1 MKCWWEDLPLLMILQ
16 VINIRYASELNLNCI
31 FFHLGI
37 TVYTAMLLGRIS
49 WPDHVDSIA
58 KDFIQKLL
66 VKDCHKR
73 LGHGED
79 GYEKIKDHK

>member
-1 MKCWWEDLPLLMILQ
+1 M
-16 VINIRYASELNLNCI
+16 
-31 FFHLGI
+31 
-37 TVYTAMLLGRIS
+37 YTAMLLGRIA
-49 WPDHVDSIA
+49 WPDYIDSIA

-79 GYEKIKDHK
+79 GSDKIKDHK

>member
-1 MKCWWEDLPLLMILQ
+1 M
-16 VINIRYASELNLNCI
+16 
-31 FFHLGI
+31 
-37 TVYTAMLLGRIS
+37 YTAMLLGRIS
-49 WPDHVDSIA
+49 WPDYIDSIA

-79 GYEKIKDHK
+79 GSDKIKDHK